1 MRLIPRDEGFFLLFD
16 DISRRLMDSAV
27 LLSQVFADPAH
38 AETRIAEIKK
48 LENEADDIVHEV
60 RVRIDKS
67 FVTPFDRED
76 ILVLTSSLD
85 DVIDWIDGS
94 ARRAQMFR
102 IETTRQPAREIAD
115 RLVKATA
122 LIAEAVKNVKQPRV
136 VAEKG
141 RAIKV
146 LEKEADNI
154 YREAIGELFAEA
166 MDPIEVIRWKDLY
179 DVLENAMDKCQ
190 SVANVL
196 ESISLKNS

>member
-1 MRLIPRDEGFFLLFD
+1 VRLIPRDEGFFALFD
-16 DISRRLMDSAV
+16 DISRRLKDSAA
-27 LLSQVFADPAH
+27 LLSQLFADPTDMAKQV
-38 AETRIAEIKK
+38 AAIKK

-76 ILVLTSSLD
+76 ILMLTSNLD

-102 IETTRQPAREIAD
+102 IESTRQPARDIAD
-115 RLVKATA
+115 RLVKATS
-122 LIAEAVKNVKQPRV
+122 LIAEAVASVKHPRV

-141 RAIKV
+141 RAIKA
-146 LEKEADNI
+146 LEKEADHI
-154 YREAIGELFAEA
+154 YREAIGELFDGDLDA
-166 MDPIEVIRWKDLY
+166 IEIIKWKDLY

-190 SVANVL
+190 SVAIAL
-196 ESISLKNS
+196 ESVSLKNS